1 MSASSPQLDS
11 EKLSRHIWFELEDG
25 ELVISC
31 MFCYTDDIVYRGPH
45 NDMGETDWLSRLAQ
59 HVLDKH
65 P

>member
-11 EKLSRHIWFELEDG
+11 EKLSRYIWFEVDDG
-25 ELVISC
+25 TYVVSC
-31 MFCYTDDIVYRGPH
+31 MFCYTDDVFFRGEP
-45 NDMGETDWLSRLAQ
+45 GELEESNWLTAAAK